1 MLDIIKKNKLL
12 VFAMIAYASLL
23 IYSPV
28 KFTES
33 LGNTGYYLK
42 EMLEIL
48 PVVFLL
54 TSLIEAWV
62 PKETI
67 MNGFGEKAGT
77 KGIVFS
83 FLLGSFSA
91 GPIYAAFPVCKMLL
105 KKGASVYNV
114 VIILSAWAVIKVPM
128 LANEAKFLG
137 IQFMVTRW
145 LLTTVSILFLAYMVK
160 LLVKKEDILSHNKNS
175 KEFVLYKEDYCIG
188 CQICSKLE
196 PEIFYMLGSKAAI
209 NKDIDY
215 KNFLDSLL
223 LVEKKCPGNAIVINH

>member
-1 MLDIIKKNKLL
+1 MVSILKKNKIL
-12 VFAMIAYASLL
+12 VFAFLVYAWLL
-23 IYSPV
+23 IYSPA
-28 KFTES
+28 KFTQS

-42 EMLEIL
+42 EMIEIL

-67 MNGFGEKAGT
+67 MNGFGENAGI
-77 KGIVFS
+77 KGVVFS

-137 IQFMVTRW
+137 FEFMATRW
-145 LLTTVSILFLAYMVK
+145 ILTTISILFLAYMVK
-160 LLVKKEDILSHNKNS
+160 IFVSKEEILSHDENS
-175 KEFVLYKEDYCIG
+175 NEFVVYNKDYCIG

-196 PEIFYMLGSKAAI
+196 PQIFYMDGNKAAI
-209 NKDIDY
+209 KSGIDY
-215 KNFLDSLL
+215 KEFTNSLL
-223 LVEKKCPGNAIVINH
+223 IVEEKCPGNAIVINK

>member
-1 MLDIIKKNKLL
+1 MLAILKKNKIL
-12 VFAMIAYASLL
+12 VFAFLVYASLL
-23 IYSPV
+23 IYSPT
-28 KFTES
+28 KFTQS

-42 EMLEIL
+42 EMIEIL

-67 MNGFGEKAGT
+67 MNSFGESAGA
-77 KGIVFS
+77 KGVLFS

-105 KKGASVYNV
+105 KKGASIYNV

-137 IQFMVTRW
+137 LQFMVTRW
-145 LLTTVSILFLAYMVK
+145 LLTTISILFLAYMVK
-160 LLVKKEDILSHNKNS
+160 LLVTKEDVLSHSESSNEYVVYN
-175 KEFVLYKEDYCIG
+175 EEYCIG

-196 PEIFYMLGSKAAI
+196 PEIFYMDDKKAALVEGVDHRKFE
-209 NKDIDY
+209 N
-215 KNFLDSLL
+215 SLL
-223 LVEKKCPGNAIVINH
+223 NIEKKCPGNAITINH